1 MHELRPGNFVVSAHP
16 TLVISDGT
24 GTIHVHAGNTS
35 TVTINPTV
43 DGGFG
48 NTPQVN
54 YEQSPDGNTITAT
67 VENAGFGFFGSGSVN
82 LDVTVP
88 RSADLQVQTGSG
100 DIEVNGVGGQM
111 SLTTGSGSIDATQD
125 TLSGQST
132 LHTGS
137 GDITLNGSLD
147 PNGNYRLETGSGS
160 IDTTLPS
167 NTSVHVDAATGSGSI
182 TSAFSELSVQS
193 PDTHEVHGDIG
204 NPPRA
209 ELTLQT
215 GSGSISLNKQ

>member
-1 MHELRPGNFVVSAHP
+1 MSRVC
-16 TLVISDGT
+16 
-24 GTIHVHAGNTS
+24 
-35 TVTINPTV
+35 INPTV

-54 YEQSPDGNTITAT
+54 YEQSSDGNTITAT

-88 RSADLQVQTGSG
+88 GSADLQVKTGSG

-111 SLTTGSGSIDATQD
+111 SLTTGSGSIDASKDTLSGQSTLQTGSGSIDATQD

-160 IDTTLPS
+160 IETTLPS
-167 NTSVHVDAATGSGSI
+167 NPSVHVDAATGSGSI
-182 TSAFSELSVQS
+182 TSAFAELSVQS

-215 GSGSISLNKQ
+215 GSGSISLNKH